1 MNREERLRQIQDI
14 YRNWSNEAEFI
25 DETTATPK
33 DEDKFYE
40 SLMSKKLIPVEETKQ
55 QLLIYP
61 LLFLHG

>member
-40 SLMSKKLIPVEETKQ
+40 SLMSKKLIPVEETK
-55 QLLIYP
+55 
-61 LLFLHG
+61 